1 MGGFDFDVVISS
13 VEMIC
18 VTATLYCNEISLHN
32 DGYKRNS
39 LLGDLFK
46 LSEVQPK
53 LHTQFLQSWI
63 RKKITR
69 WSWIT

>member
-1 MGGFDFDVVISS
+1 MGGFEFDVVISS

-32 DGYKRNS
+32 DEYKRNN

-46 LSEVQPK
+46 LSRFNGK
-53 LHTQFLQSWI
+53 LG
-63 RKKITR
+63 
-69 WSWIT
+69 